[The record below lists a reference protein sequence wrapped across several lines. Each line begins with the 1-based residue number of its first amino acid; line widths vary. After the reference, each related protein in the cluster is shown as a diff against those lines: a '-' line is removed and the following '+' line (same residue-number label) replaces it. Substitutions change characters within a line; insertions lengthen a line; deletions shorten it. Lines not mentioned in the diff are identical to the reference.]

1 MNKNISKPAVFI
13 IVLIKVKRE
22 DLVRYKLIC
31 WSKSTI
37 SFHCYL
43 AKFINLIILRVIAG
57 FYPKKY
63 AIIYYKCEPR
73 TVKRY
78 LSITAMNESN
88 IIWLK

>member
-1 MNKNISKPAVFI
+1 MKPT

-22 DLVRYKLIC
+22 NLLRHKLH
-31 WSKSTI
+31 WSKSTV
-37 SFHCYL
+37 SFHCL
-43 AKFINLIILRVIAG
+43 IADVINLIILRVIAG

-73 TVKRY
+73 TVKKY
-78 LSITAMNESN
+78 LSITAINNSN

>member
-1 MNKNISKPAVFI
+1 MKPT
-13 IVLIKVKRE
+13 IVLIKVKKE
-22 DLVRYKLIC
+22 KLLKYKLIC
-31 WSKSTI
+31 WSRSSV

-43 AKFINLIILRVIAG
+43 AEFINLIILRVIVG
-57 FYPKKY
+57 VYPKRY

-78 LSITAMNESN
+78 LSITAINNSN

>member
-1 MNKNISKPAVFI
+1 MADMKPT
-13 IVLIKVKRE
+13 IVLIKISTRE
-22 DLVRYKLIC
+22 DLINYKAIY
-31 WSKSTI
+31 WSRNSI

-43 AKFINLIILRVIAG
+43 ARFINLIILRVIAG
-57 FYPKKY
+57 VYPKRY
-63 AIIYYKCEPR
+63 AIIYYTCEPR

>member
-1 MNKNISKPAVFI
+1 MKPT
-13 IVLIKVKRE
+13 IVLIKVKKE
-22 DLVRYKLIC
+22 DLLKHKLIC
-31 WSKSTI
+31 WSRSSV
-37 SFHCYL
+37 SFHCFV
-43 AKFINLIILRVIAG
+43 AEFVNSIILRVLIG